1 MSCRAAGLSGSR
13 TRARIGLPRVSEAR
27 AAAPPCWPA
36 APITS
41 SGRGWLAMVARLAA
55 MLVAILV
62 LIELHMFQFR
72 LVDQPRLLMVIQ
84 TPASQADRARVAFLL
99 APP

>member
-1 MSCRAAGLSGSR
+1 
-13 TRARIGLPRVSEAR
+13 
-27 AAAPPCWPA
+27 
-36 APITS
+36 
-41 SGRGWLAMVARLAA
+41 